1 MIHYEKHNTDFL
13 KSKIII
19 PLLTV
24 IVDSTTLSS
33 AVRSTT
39 QPITGIE
46 IAVIESFVPSGSFH
60 EHTRVVIDFNHTFS

>member
-1 MIHYEKHNTDFL
+1 MIHYEKHNTDF
-13 KSKIII
+13 SKPKITI

-46 IAVIESFVPSGSFH
+46 IEVMELFMPSG
-60 EHTRVVIDFNHTFS
+60 I